1 MILFVK
7 LFLVHLLV
15 DFVFQTDQWV
25 KDKELKKH
33 KSPKLYLHVLLH
45 GLLSM
50 AIVWEI
56 NFWPYALGIAIS
68 HLFIDWCKLTF
79 QTNNN
84 QKIWF
89 GVDQISHVAI
99 LLLVTVMCKQQEIDY
114 SAFALYQES
123 VWTILAAVVF
133 LSFPTSVLIRI
144 LISGWTPKTED
155 KPKESLENAGK
166 YIGVLERLFVLTFIL
181 TDHWEGIGFL
191 LAAKSIFRFGDLK
204 ESKERKLT
212 EYVMIGTLLSFGL
225 ALLTGLLVLMSITS

>member
-7 LFLVHLLV
+7 LLLAHLLA
-15 DFVFQTDQWV
+15 DFVLQPDPWV
-25 KDKELKKH
+25 EEKQLKKH

-50 AIVWEI
+50 VIVADLA
-56 NFWPYALGIAIS
+56 FWPYAIAIASS
-68 HLFIDWCKLTF
+68 HFFIDWAKLAF
-79 QTNNN
+79 QKDPS
-84 QKIWF
+84 QKNWF
-89 GVDQISHVAI
+89 FIDQLLHLGLLFFIALIYSNASIDLSLFNTDKWLWMVTAI
-99 LLLVTVMCKQQEIDY
+99 
-114 SAFALYQES
+114 
-123 VWTILAAVVF
+123 VF
-133 LSFPTSVLIRI
+133 LSLPASVLIRI

-155 KPKESLENAGK
+155 TKKDSLQNAGK
-166 YIGVLERLFVLTFIL
+166 YIGILERFFIFIFIL

-225 ALLTGLLVLMSITS
+225 AILIGILVNQAY